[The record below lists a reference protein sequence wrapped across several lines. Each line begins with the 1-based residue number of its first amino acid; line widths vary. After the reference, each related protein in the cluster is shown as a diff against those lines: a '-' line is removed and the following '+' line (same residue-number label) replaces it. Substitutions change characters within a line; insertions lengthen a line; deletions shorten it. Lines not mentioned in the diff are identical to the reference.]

1 MNRRNFLKRA
11 GYVGGGLAAADL
23 DRLAAAAPSAKAGPG
38 ASGTA
43 RAEAE
48 KVRVGIITEPG
59 GQHLSSFTK
68 ALGVLEGVE
77 MVAAADPS
85 GDFLPKGRELLGAR
99 ASSYRTFS
107 DYRQM
112 LEEIKPQ
119 LALLALEPH
128 HTPPVMEAVL
138 EAGGHIL
145 ADKPACVRLEDFERV
160 VRLAQSKRLQVMLGL
175 TNRVSRPARRARELV
190 ESGLLGK
197 LYGPSVHLV
206 ADQTRLTKPAYWK
219 TWMASQERAG
229 GGKLIY
235 HGFHYLDL
243 VHYIAGDQISE
254 VTGFTRNVGG
264 QPIEVE
270 DSAVLAFRL
279 GDGAVGT
286 LNTGYYLNRG
296 YSTLVAVWG
305 SQGWL
310 RFDLAAGPPMTWA
323 STHPDAP
330 KGVQSYHYQVEPNTY
345 HLMIEEAVNAARGLA
360 APPITSEESHSVLKV
375 VFAAYQAAAEGTTQ
389 KVS

>member
-1 MNRRNFLKRA
+1 MNRRKFLKRA
-11 GYVGGGLAAADL
+11 GYLGGTLAATDL
-23 DRLAAAAPSAKAGPG
+23 DRFAAAAPPVSV
-38 ASGTA
+38 
-43 RAEAE
+43 EAE
-48 KVRVGIITEPG
+48 KIRVGIITEPG

-99 ASSYRTFS
+99 ASSYRSFS
-107 DYRQM
+107 DYKQM
-112 LEEIKPQ
+112 LEEIKPK
-119 LALLALEPH
+119 LALLALEPRN
-128 HTPPVMEAVL
+128 TPPVMEAVL

-145 ADKPACVRLEDFERV
+145 TDKPACTRLEDFERV

-175 TNRVSRPARRARELV
+175 TNRVSRPARKARELV

-197 LYGPSVHLV
+197 LYGTAVHLV
-206 ADQTRLTKPAYWK
+206 ADQTRLTRPAYWK

-235 HGFHYLDL
+235 HGLHYLDL
-243 VHYIAGDQISE
+243 VHYITGDQISE

-279 GDGAVGT
+279 REGAVGT

-310 RFDLAAGPPMTWA
+310 RFDLAAGPPMTWS

-330 KGVQSYHYQVEPNTY
+330 KGIQSYHYQVEPNTY
-345 HLMIEEAVNAARGLA
+345 HLMIEDALNAARGLA
-360 APPITSEESHSVLKV
+360 EPPMTSEESYHVLKV
-375 VFAAYQAAAEGTTQ
+375 VFAAYRAAAEGTTQ
-389 KVS
+389 GV